1 MVSSQ
6 RDFPTFKGI
15 PPDKEQL
22 SLGQPTFNMD
32 SAQIDRQMNLV
43 YTPALVS
50 GHPCNLHAQNSHNFQ
65 PGARAN
71 INDRDLYIYSKGPA
85 LIFIK

>member
-6 RDFPTFKGI
+6 RDFPTFKGT
-15 PPDKEQL
+15 PLDKEQL
-22 SLGQPTFNMD
+22 SLGLPPFNMD

-43 YTPALVS
+43 YTPSLVS
-50 GHPCNLHAQNSHNFQ
+50 GHPCNLHAQNSHNF
-65 PGARAN
+65 PSGGRAN

-85 LIFIK
+85 LIIIK